1 MKITC
6 QACQAKYTIADEKVA
21 GKVVKIR
28 CKKCGAS
35 IVVNG
40 NQTSP
45 DATQPTVSGGAF
57 ESGRHGVAAEA
68 WTVNV
73 ADGDQRTMTESEIV
87 VAYGAGVVTDD
98 TFCWKEGMPDWLP
111 VQEIAPLLA
120 ACKGQPTRSGGG
132 RPGNSD
138 MPTRIHRPGDSDV
151 PTRIHDPSGGAL
163 GMPAPGPAAAAM
175 AASGRKDGN
184 GAVAAPPP
192 AATARRAG
200 GRGAVADLFGGVAQA
215 GGEDEVLTSAPPGIP
230 QAHVEAPKP
239 IGARNESSLLFA
251 TQEQGNAAA
260 APSMVATN
268 EASGLIDIRQL
279 SAQMRS
285 SADDN
290 SKKKSRVDDIMN
302 LGGGGAF
309 SPSLA
314 APILSAPSLEAYS
327 QPPPPMVGAMGSEAP
342 PARSKALVFLAIS
355 AGLFFL
361 IAAASVALL
370 LLRGKGGDEAS
381 LASAREPA
389 PLASASGATT
399 LGPYVR
405 GGETPQAS
413 AGPAPE
419 ASGAAATG
427 AAPKE
432 PAKEAKESAPAS
444 PAPPAGPKEPKA
456 AAPAPPKEGAPTGA
470 PVAEFNMGEARGRL
484 ASIAGGVQSCKRG
497 ETTGGGKVEIVF
509 APSGAVQSASLM
521 PGSPFDGS
529 PTGKCVEAR
538 FRGARVPPFGGSPF
552 TVSKSFS
559 IN

>member
-1 MKITC
+1 
-6 QACQAKYTIADEKVA
+6 
-21 GKVVKIR
+21 
-28 CKKCGAS
+28 
-35 IVVNG
+35 VVN
-40 NQTSP
+40 N
-45 DATQPTVSGGAF
+45 
-57 ESGRHGVAAEA
+57 
-68 WTVNV
+68 
-73 ADGDQRTMTESEIV
+73 
-87 VAYGAGVVTDD
+87 D

-111 VQEIAPLLA
+111 VQEIAPLHA
-120 ACKGQPTRSGGG
+120 ACTAPQARAGGA
-132 RPGNSD
+132 R
-138 MPTRIHRPGDSDV
+138 HGDSEA
-151 PTRIHDPSGGAL
+151 PTRIHDPAAGAL

-184 GAVAAPPP
+184 GAAAAPPP

-200 GRGAVADLFGGVAQA
+200 GRGPVADLFGGVAQA

-230 QAHVEAPKP
+230 QAHVDAPKP

-251 TQEQGNAAA
+251 AQEPGNVAA

-285 SADDN
+285 SADEGN
-290 SKKKSRVDDIMN
+290 KKKSRVDDIMN

-309 SPSLA
+309 SPSLG

-327 QPPPPMVGAMGSEAP
+327 QPPPPMVGGMGSEAP
-342 PARSKALVFLAIS
+342 PARSKALVFLAVS

-361 IAAASVALL
+361 VAAASVALL
-370 LLRGKGGDEAS
+370 LLRGKGADEATLS
-381 LASAREPA
+381 SAREPV
-389 PLASASGATT
+389 PVASAPGATT
-399 LGPYVR
+399 PGSPAR
-405 GGETPQAS
+405 AGETPQAS
-413 AGPAPE
+413 AAPAPE
-419 ASGAAATG
+419 TSGAAATG

-432 PAKEAKESAPAS
+432 PAKEAKESAPAPGAP
-444 PAPPAGPKEPKA
+444 PAPGVPGVAAAGPKEPKA
-456 AAPAPPKEGAPTGA
+456 AAPAGPKEGPPTGA
-470 PVAEFNMGEARGRL
+470 PAAEFNMGEARARL
-484 ASIAGGVQSCKRG
+484 AAIAGGVQSCKRG
-497 ETTGGGKVEIVF
+497 ETTGGGKVELVF
-509 APSGAVQSASLM
+509 SPSGAVQSASLM